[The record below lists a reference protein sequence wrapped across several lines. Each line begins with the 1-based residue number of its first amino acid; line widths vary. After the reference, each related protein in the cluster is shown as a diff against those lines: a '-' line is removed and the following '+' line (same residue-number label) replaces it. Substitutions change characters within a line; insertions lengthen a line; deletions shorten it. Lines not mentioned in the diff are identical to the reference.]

1 MKLST
6 AFHPQTDGQAMRTIQ
21 TLEYMLRDCVIDF
34 KSNWDDQISLIEL
47 SYNNSQHLNISTAP
61 FEALN
66 GRRCSSP
73 VGWFEVGESSL
84 LGPEIIYEASE
95 KVWMIRDRFKTA
107 YNWQKSYADNIR
119 KDLEFEVGDWVY
131 LKISPMKEVMRFGK
145 KRMLS
150 PRYVGPYEILKWVT
164 KVAYELKLPRTSPD
178 SSRISCPR
186 A

>member
-47 SYNNSQHLNISTAP
+47 SYNNSQHLNISTTP

-119 KDLEFEVGDWVY
+119 KDLEFEVGD
-131 LKISPMKEVMRFGK
+131 
-145 KRMLS
+145 
-150 PRYVGPYEILKWVT
+150 
-164 KVAYELKLPRTSPD
+164 
-178 SSRISCPR
+178 
-186 A
+186 